1 MTHADEVVERLLR
14 AKRQRAAMGWI
25 FGACSGIAT
34 LTYIYSV
41 GHPSISRY
49 TLRGSAPIDL
59 IKVGWPFLLAGC
71 VAVPQITS
79 RRSDFLK
86 LGTAI
91 VVITFALCAYY
102 MSMASEPFGLSDYWS
117 SSVMSLIAMVSSAH
131 FIVDGIE
138 D

>member
-49 TLRGSAPIDL
+49 TS
-59 IKVGWPFLLAGC
+59 
-71 VAVPQITS
+71 S
-79 RRSDFLK
+79 RKR
-86 LGTAI
+86 
-91 VVITFALCAYY
+91 AY
-102 MSMASEPFGLSDYWS
+102 
-117 SSVMSLIAMVSSAH
+117 
-131 FIVDGIE
+131 
-138 D
+138 